1 MIIKSLSCEEEK
13 IIKNIKSFFRLKS
26 EQNYT
31 GIKDLRNLFR
41 LEEETKQLKIEY
53 LEILRIFLSMKKKI
67 IINPR
72 GVSNF
77 QRKNYI
83 KYESS
88 NNKNKKLSVEEYLNK
103 IGPYLKDI
111 NNLEESETLKI
122 QPTIAI
128 NFVSCIDNDE
138 EHVMNSKTDNIEILI
153 YDKANEVI
161 KKLFNE
167 LNN

>member
-13 IIKNIKSFFRLKS
+13 IIKNIKNFFRLKN

-77 QRKNYI
+77 QRNNYI

-122 QPTIAI
+122 PPTIAI

>member
-13 IIKNIKSFFRLKS
+13 IIKNIKNFFRLKN

-77 QRKNYI
+77 QRINYI

>member
-13 IIKNIKSFFRLKS
+13 IIKNIKNFFRLKN

-77 QRKNYI
+77 QRNNYI

>member
-13 IIKNIKSFFRLKS
+13 IIKNIKNFFRLKS

-77 QRKNYI
+77 QRNNYI

>member
-13 IIKNIKSFFRLKS
+13 IIKNIKNFFRLKN

-77 QRKNYI
+77 QHNNYI

>member
-77 QRKNYI
+77 
-83 KYESS
+83 
-88 NNKNKKLSVEEYLNK
+88 
-103 IGPYLKDI
+103 
-111 NNLEESETLKI
+111 
-122 QPTIAI
+122 
-128 NFVSCIDNDE
+128 
-138 EHVMNSKTDNIEILI
+138 
-153 YDKANEVI
+153 
-161 KKLFNE
+161 
-167 LNN
+167 